1 MSELPQIDPLKVA
14 QREVYKLQN
23 ELQEYRKRETQL
35 EILAEAIRDERD
47 EAREG
52 LEKLRATL
60 EDSEVH
66 DITSLPDGK

>member
-23 ELQEYRKRETQL
+23 ELQDYRKRETQL

-47 EAREG
+47 EARAQLEELRNQEG
-52 LEKLRATL
+52 G
-60 EDSEVH
+60 EVH
-66 DITSLPDGK
+66 NISSLPDEK